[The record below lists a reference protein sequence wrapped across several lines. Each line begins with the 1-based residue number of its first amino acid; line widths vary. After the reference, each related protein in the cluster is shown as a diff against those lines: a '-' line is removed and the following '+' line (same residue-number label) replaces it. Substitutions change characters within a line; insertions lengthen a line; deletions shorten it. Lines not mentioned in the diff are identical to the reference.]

1 MFEFLKR
8 RHAAPAEAPLAEAR
22 FSSEDLF
29 VLLGGGDSGQFAVDE
44 YAVDFDRWAREGAA
58 AWRRAMAA
66 RLAPTGLV
74 DASGEPCGE
83 LAEALWPLNKPGVTV
98 EDGSPRLSARER
110 DGRAVSAVFYQGRAT
125 ALRRAPGRRGGFTVH
140 PLGGPDGWDARFR
153 GLSFI
158 SPVGPAPIPER
169 IVCKTD
175 PAIGE
180 AIVRNDAAWLDAFC
194 ARHGSDGRALR
205 DFAARL
211 AGDRRL
217 RGEHRRLVSV
227 DLRASVF
234 DESLGFT
241 VPVPNGDLCR
251 SKCVR
256 CFPPVGAFITCAFA
270 VKTPG
275 DEEMAEFG
283 VIDFVAGGTLL
294 DYMFDF
300 YDYPDELR

>member
-74 DASGEPCGE
+74 DASGEPCDE

-140 PLGGPDGWDARFR
+140 PLGGPEGWDARFR

>member
-1 MFEFLKR
+1 MFEFLRR
-8 RHAAPAEAPLAEAR
+8 RHAAPAEVPLTEAR

-29 VLLGGGDSGQFAVDE
+29 VLLGGMDSGRFAVDE
-44 YAVDFDRWAREGAA
+44 HGFDFGSWEREGAA

-74 DASGEPCGE
+74 DASGEPCDE
-83 LAEALWPLNKPGVTV
+83 PAEALWPLNKPGVTV
-98 EDGSPRLSARER
+98 EDGAPRMSARER
-110 DGRAVSAVFYQGRAT
+110 DGRAVSAVFYRGRAT

-140 PLGGPDGWDARFR
+140 PLGAPEGWDARFR
-153 GLSFI
+153 ELSFI

-194 ARHGSDGRALR
+194 ARRGSDGRALR

>member
-1 MFEFLKR
+1 MFEFLRR
-8 RHAAPAEAPLAEAR
+8 RHAAPAEVPLTEAR

-58 AWRRAMAA
+58 A

-74 DASGEPCGE
+74 DASGEPCDE

-98 EDGSPRLSARER
+98 EDGSPRMSARER
-110 DGRAVSAVFYQGRAT
+110 DGRAVSAVFYRGRAT

-140 PLGGPDGWDARFR
+140 PLGAPEGWDERFR
-153 GLSFI
+153 ELVWLPPLS
-158 SPVGPAPIPER
+158 PAPIPDR
-169 IVCKTD
+169 IVCRPD
-175 PAIGE
+175 PGIGE

-217 RGEHRRLVSV
+217 RGGQRRLVSA
-227 DLRASVF
+227 DLRHCAF
-234 DESLGFT
+234 NDSLGFT
-241 VPVPNGDLCR
+241 IPTPTGDLYR
-251 SKCVR
+251 TKCAYAY
-256 CFPPVGAFITCAFA
+256 PSAGAFLTTANAI
-270 VKTPG
+270 KTPG
-275 DEEMAEFG
+275 DEDLTQFA

>member
-1 MFEFLKR
+1 MFEFLKS

-74 DASGEPCGE
+74 DASGEPCDE

-140 PLGGPDGWDARFR
+140 PLGDPDGWDARFR
-153 GLSFI
+153 ELVWLPPLS
-158 SPVGPAPIPER
+158 PAPIPDR
-169 IVCKTD
+169 IVSGIEMGAGD
-175 PAIGE
+175 AI
-180 AIVRNDAAWLDAFC
+180 IHNDAAWLDAFC

-217 RGEHRRLVSV
+217 RGEVRSLVSA
-227 DLRASVF
+227 DLRHCAF
-234 DESLGFT
+234 NDSLGFT
-241 VPVPNGDLCR
+241 IPTPTGDLYR
-251 SKCVR
+251 TKCVYAY
-256 CFPPVGAFITCAFA
+256 PSAGAFLTTANAI
-270 VKTPG
+270 KTPG
-275 DEEMAEFG
+275 DEDLTQFA